1 MNKRTTK
8 RLITLLLVAV
18 VSLGIWFF
26 EQNGSA
32 NEPKTYSTE
41 FTMTVLALDKADCII
56 LQSGESVVLVDGGET
71 SDAGDVVG
79 FLLAQ
84 KIYHIDVMIASHP
97 HSDHIG
103 GLDDVLNE
111 DLISVDALLAPDI
124 PEDEVGNSTVVRNFN
139 QAVIDSGV
147 QKLSCE
153 PGDIYDINGDIKLTV
168 LSPIGDDHDGL
179 NAWSAVVRADCGD
192 ISVLLT
198 GDTTVAE
205 EKKMLENPRIA
216 ALLDC
221 DILKVA
227 HHGGTT
233 SSSMDFL
240 RAVSPEIALITARDD
255 ADEDYLMEKVV
266 ARLDELGTKVYDT
279 RHNGRIVCTQSD
291 GGLSVST
298 QIPDELF
305 K

>member
-8 RLITLLLVAV
+8 RLITLLLIAII
-18 VSLGIWFF
+18 SLGIWFF
-26 EQNGSA
+26 EQKSSTDV
-32 NEPKTYSTE
+32 PKVFSSE
-41 FTMTVLALDKADCII
+41 FTLTVLGLDKADCII
-56 LQSGESVVLVDGGET
+56 LQSGETVVLVDGGEN

-84 KIYHIDVMIASHP
+84 KITHIDVMIASHP

-111 DLISVDALLAPDI
+111 DSITVDALLAPDI
-124 PEDEVGNSTVVRNFN
+124 PEDEAGDSAVVRNFN

-153 PGDIYDINGDIKLTV
+153 PGDVYDVNGQIKLTV
-168 LSPIGDDHDGL
+168 LAPIGDDHSDL
-179 NAWSAVVRADCGD
+179 NSWSAVVRADCGD
-192 ISVLLT
+192 VSVLFT
-198 GDTTVAE
+198 GDTTVAD
-205 EKKMLENPRIA
+205 EKKMLDNPQIA

-233 SSSMDFL
+233 SSSMEFL
-240 RAVSPEIALITARDD
+240 RAVSPEIALITARAD
-255 ADEDYLMEKVV
+255 AEDDYLTETVV
-266 ARLDELGTKVYDT
+266 GRLTELGAKVYDT
-279 RHNGRIVCTQSD
+279 RHNGRIVCTQSEGD
-291 GGLSVST
+291 LQVNT
-298 QIPDELF
+298 QKSEE
-305 K
+305 